1 MFLHLGNDFVI
12 NENDIIAILNLD
24 SISTSK
30 HTQAYLKNIE
40 KEKLVTSI
48 CDDIPRTLIVTENN
62 SKHNVYL
69 SNISST
75 TLYKRAKK
83 I

>member
-24 SISTSK
+24 TISTSK
-30 HTQAYLKNIE
+30 HTQSYLKHIE
-40 KEKLVTSI
+40 KEKIVTSI

-62 SKHNVYL
+62 SKHTVYL